1 MGKSEETDIKMS
13 KWINE
18 LTNKWVN
25 ESIDHSR
32 NEKKKKKWRME

>member
-1 MGKSEETDIKMS
+1 MGKSEETDKKMS

-25 ESIDHSR
+25 ESIDQSR

>member
-1 MGKSEETDIKMS
+1 MGKSEETDKKMS

-25 ESIDHSR
+25 ESIDQSR
-32 NEKKKKKWRME
+32 NEKKKKWRME